1 MSVTGWLLSPCES
14 REPERVSGSLF
25 FCLPKLVRLT
35 PQRGDPAAVKVLM
48 TELNSTSQPAAEPEV
63 TMATISKLERLAC
76 LQLAEPDRQAL
87 LGDLAKILSAA
98 RSLTQLDLS
107 AFEPA
112 MLGSSAGNVLRVDE
126 VATSSTLEQALA
138 NAPEVSGP
146 YYHVPRVLE

>member
-1 MSVTGWLLSPCES
+1 MSVTGWLILLDES
-14 REPERVSGSLF
+14 REPECVSGSLF

-35 PQRGDPAAVKVLM
+35 PQSWDLAAVKVLM

-87 LGDLAKILSAA
+87 VADLAKILSDA

-112 MLGSSAGNVLRVDE
+112 TQGSSPGNVLRADE
-126 VATSSTLEQALA
+126 VAPSSTLEQALA
-138 NAPEVSGP
+138 NAPDVSGP

>member
-1 MSVTGWLLSPCES
+1 
-14 REPERVSGSLF
+14 
-25 FCLPKLVRLT
+25 
-35 PQRGDPAAVKVLM
+35 M
-48 TELNSTSQPAAEPEV
+48 TELNSIGQPALEPEV

-76 LQLAEPDRQAL
+76 LRLAEPDRQAL
-87 LGDLAKILSAA
+87 VGDLAKILSDA
-98 RSLTQLDLS
+98 RLLTQLDLS

-112 MLGSSAGNVLRVDE
+112 TLGSSSASNVLRADE